1 MSGPKFQ
8 VFAEGYWKTRSVVNG
23 DSTELDFAPMP
34 MANCTKLATA
44 KRMTRKLPVVAVV
57 ITEGKVVHEHFPA

>member
-8 VFAEGYWKTRSVVNG
+8 VFAEGYWKTRSVMNG
-23 DSTELDFAPMP
+23 NPGELDFAPKP

-57 ITEGKVVHEHFPA
+57 ISEGKVVYEHFPA